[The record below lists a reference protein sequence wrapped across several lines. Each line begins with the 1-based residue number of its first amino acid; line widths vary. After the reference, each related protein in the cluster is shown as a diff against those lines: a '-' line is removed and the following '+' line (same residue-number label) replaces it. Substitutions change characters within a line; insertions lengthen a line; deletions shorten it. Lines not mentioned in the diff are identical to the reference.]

1 MLKRGDDLMDFRRY
15 EVVSFDCYGT
25 LIDWESGIVSGLR
38 PVLANHGVDVTDGE
52 ILDLHAQTEHELQSS
67 SRRGNYTKYRDVLR
81 EEVREA
87 GRRWGFE
94 PQASEVEALADSL
107 RDWQPFPDTVE
118 ALWAM
123 KQRYKLAIISN
134 VDDGMFALTACHLEV
149 EFDWIITA
157 EQAQTYKPSLNN
169 FELALERIGMA
180 PEKVLHVAESLFHD
194 HVPAKKLG
202 LSTVWVHRRA
212 NKGGFGAT
220 PPANAEPDLE
230 VTNLKSLVSAMGL

>member
-1 MLKRGDDLMDFRRY
+1 MCSEERRWLEMDFGKY

-25 LIDWESGIVSGLR
+25 LIDWESGIISGLR
-38 PVLANHGVDVTDGE
+38 RVLSSHGVDARDDE
-52 ILDLHAQTEHELQSS
+52 ILDLHAQTEHTLQSS

-94 PQASEVEALADSL
+94 PLPSEIEALADSL
-107 RDWQPFPDTVE
+107 RYWQPFPDTVE
-118 ALWAM
+118 ALKAM
-123 KQRYKLAIISN
+123 KQRYNLAIISN
-134 VDDGMFALTACHLEV
+134 VDDGMFALTACHLQV

-157 EQAQTYKPSLNN
+157 EQAQTYKPSPNN

-194 HVPAKKLG
+194 HDPPRGWACPPSGCIGVRTKEGSERP
-202 LSTVWVHRRA
+202 HRR
-212 NKGGFGAT
+212 T
-220 PPANAEPDLE
+220 PNPTSRCL
-230 VTNLKSLVSAMGL
+230 T

>member
-1 MLKRGDDLMDFRRY
+1 MDFGTY

-25 LIDWESGIVSGLR
+25 LIDWESGIISGLR
-38 PVLANHGVDVTDGE
+38 PVLSGHGVHATDDE
-52 ILDLHAQTEHELQSS
+52 ILELHAQTEHRLQSTS
-67 SRRGNYTKYRDVLR
+67 TRGNYTKYRDVLR

-87 GRRWGFE
+87 GRKWGFE
-94 PQASEVEALADSL
+94 PQPSEVDALADSL